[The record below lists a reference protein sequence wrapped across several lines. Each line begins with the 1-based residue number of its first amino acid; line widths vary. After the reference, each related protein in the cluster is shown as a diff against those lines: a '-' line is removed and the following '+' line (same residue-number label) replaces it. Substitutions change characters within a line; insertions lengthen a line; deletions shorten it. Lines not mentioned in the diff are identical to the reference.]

1 MTPRERSLIHSARRR
16 LLSTRDMPT
25 KAGVIVQ
32 VDLAEAELRK
42 ALRLA
47 WPDAGKNI
55 TDEKGGAA

>member
-25 KAGVIVQ
+25 RNGVIVQ

-42 ALRLA
+42 ALRIA
-47 WPDAGKNI
+47 WPDGKDS
-55 TDEKGGAA
+55 TDKERGQA